1 MMREGMSVRG
11 LNTAA
16 TLWCAAAVGTLAG
29 SGFLPHAVVG
39 AGFIITTHLVYRPLA
54 TNMNRS
60 TTQNLGGERLYILRI
75 VCRSNS
81 EHEIRTLFVQLI
93 VQESLL
99 LQSVESE
106 DIQGTDN
113 VEVKAYILATGQ
125 QDTQMERVVG
135 LLSLDQAV
143 SAASWKNIP
152 QMEE

>member
-1 MMREGMSVRG
+1 MR
-11 LNTAA
+11 
-16 TLWCAAAVGTLAG
+16 
-29 SGFLPHAVVG
+29 
-39 AGFIITTHLVYRPLA
+39 
-54 TNMNRS
+54 
-60 TTQNLGGERLYILRI
+60 
-75 VCRSNS
+75 S
-81 EHEIRTLFVQLI
+81 EPFFVQLI